1 MPLSH
6 RYMKQSSDRR
16 RGRSLARRS
25 LEFIAG
31 HRAAVT
37 GIVALALVLAVL
49 GAADPLV
56 MKTLFDALGRRDAH
70 VLPVAIGALLGIEI
84 ARSLLGGW
92 LSVLTWRVKLGVDL
106 TMRDRLLSKLLALP
120 LDYHA
125 EQGVGGTMNKINTS
139 VTAFVA
145 AFAEIAFNV
154 LPTVVY
160 LGISIFAMWRMD
172 WRLALA
178 VLVFTPLPALIGA
191 WAAPEQTVR
200 ERKLMDHWTKVYSRL
215 NEVLSGIKLVQIF
228 AMERFEH
235 RHFIQEQERGTAIV
249 SRGVRTDT
257 VTSAAQAFAATLAR
271 IAAIALGAYLII
283 RGEITVGSLVAFLG
297 YVTGLFGPVQGLT
310 NVYQTIRKAAVAVET
325 TYEILDADERV
336 ADAPNAIAIDRLAG
350 DIEFRNVTFAHD
362 EGTKLFDDLNL
373 RVKPGETVAL
383 VGPSGSGKSTI
394 TSLLLRLHALDR
406 GSITIDGYDVRQL
419 TAESLRR
426 QVGYVGQEI
435 HLFND
440 TVRAN
445 IAFGSPNA
453 TAEDVEVAARLANAH
468 EFITSLPD
476 GYDTMVGE
484 RGSRLSGGQRQRIA
498 IARAVLK
505 NAPILVLDEATSAL
519 DTVSEAAVQQALD
532 QLRQNRTTIMIA
544 HRLSTVITA
553 DRIVVI
559 RDGTVVDEGTHEELI
574 ARSPYYRSLH
584 GSRDHAESFDL
595 PRLADVA

>member
-1 MPLSH
+1 
-6 RYMKQSSDRR
+6 MKHSTDAG
-16 RGRSLARRS
+16 RGGSLARRS

-31 HRAAVT
+31 HRAAII
-37 GIVALALVLAVL
+37 GIVALALVLAIL

-56 MKTLFDALGRRDAH
+56 MKIVFDALGRRDAD
-70 VLPVAIGALLGIEI
+70 VLPLAIGGLLGIEI
-84 ARSLLGGW
+84 ARALLGGW

-106 TMRDRLLSKLLALP
+106 TMRDRLLAKLLALP

-125 EQGVGGTMNKINTS
+125 AQGVGGTMNKINTS

-154 LPTVVY
+154 LPTIVY
-160 LGISIFAMWRMD
+160 LGISIFAMLRMD
-172 WRLALA
+172 WHLAIA
-178 VLVFTPLPALIGA
+178 VLVFTPLPAVIGA
-191 WAAPEQTVR
+191 WAAPEQTAR
-200 ERKLMDHWTKVYSRL
+200 ERRLMEHWSKVYSRL
-215 NEVLSGIKLVQIF
+215 SELLSGIKLVQIS
-228 AMERFEH
+228 AMEKLEH
-235 RHFIQEQERGTAIV
+235 AHFIEEQERGAEIV
-249 SRGVRTDT
+249 ANGVRTDT
-257 VTSAAQAFAATLAR
+257 VASAAQAFAATLAR
-271 IAAIALGAYLII
+271 IAAVAVGAYLIV

-325 TYEILDADERV
+325 TYEILDAEERV
-336 ADAPNAIAIDRLAG
+336 ADVPNAVAVDRLDG
-350 DIEFRNVTFAHD
+350 DIEFRGVTFSHD
-362 EGTKLFDDLNL
+362 EGTMLFHDLSL
-373 RVKPGETVAL
+373 RVRPGETVAL

-406 GSITIDGYDVRQL
+406 GAITIDGYDIRQL
-419 TAESLRR
+419 TAESLRN

-445 IAFGSPNA
+445 IAFGSPGA
-453 TAEDVEVAARLANAH
+453 TPEDVEVAARCANAH
-468 EFITSLPD
+468 EFIVSLPD
-476 GYDTMVGE
+476 GYDTIVGE

-519 DTVSEAAVQQALD
+519 DTVSENAVQQALD

-544 HRLSTVITA
+544 HRLSTVVNA

-559 RDGTVVDEGTHEELI
+559 REGAVVDEGTHEELI

-584 GSRDHAESFDL
+584 GSPMHDESFDV

>member
-1 MPLSH
+1 MQQPF
-6 RYMKQSSDRR
+6 DRR

-25 LEFIAG
+25 FEFIAG

-56 MKTLFDALGRRDAH
+56 MKTLFDALGRRDTR
-70 VLPVAIGALLGIEI
+70 VLPAAVGALLGIEV
-84 ARSLLGGW
+84 ARALLGGW

-106 TMRDRLLSKLLALP
+106 NMRDRLLGKLLALP

-160 LGISIFAMWRMD
+160 LAISVFAMWRMN
-172 WRLALA
+172 WRLAVT

-191 WAAPEQTVR
+191 YAAPEQTTR
-200 ERKLMDHWTKVYSRL
+200 ERRLMEHWTRVYARL
-215 NEVLSGIKLVQIF
+215 SEVLSGIKVVQIF
-228 AMERFEH
+228 AMEKLEH
-235 RHFIQEQERGTAIV
+235 RQFIAEQKRGTEIV
-249 SRGVRTDT
+249 AHGVRTDT
-257 VTSAAQAFAATLAR
+257 VTTAAQAFAATLAR
-271 IAAIALGAYLII
+271 IAAIAMGAWLII
-283 RGEITVGSLVAFLG
+283 RGDITLGSLVAFLG

-325 TYEILDADERV
+325 TYEILDADECV
-336 ADAPNAIAIDRLAG
+336 ADLPDAITVDHLAG
-350 DIEFRNVTFAHD
+350 DIAFHDVTFSHAD
-362 EGTKLFDDLNL
+362 GATLFEGLEL

-394 TSLLLRLHALDR
+394 TSLLLRLHALER
-406 GSITIDGYDVRQL
+406 GAITIDGYDIRQL
-419 TAESLRR
+419 QAASLRR

-445 IAFGSPNA
+445 IAFGSPDA
-453 TAEDVEVAARLANAH
+453 TPEDVEVAARCANAH
-468 EFITSLPD
+468 EFIMSLPE
-476 GYDTMVGE
+476 GYDTIVGE

-498 IARAVLK
+498 IARAMLK
-505 NAPILVLDEATSAL
+505 NAPILILDEATSAL

-532 QLRQNRTTIMIA
+532 QLRRNRTTIMIA
-544 HRLSTVITA
+544 HRLSTVVNA

-559 RDGTVVDEGTHEELI
+559 RDGAVVDEGTHEELI

-584 GSRDHAESFDL
+584 GSRQHDESFDV